1 MYLISPN
8 KKQFKANLHSH
19 TVHSDG
25 KLTPEEMKAAYKAN
39 GYSVLAITDH
49 ETPKDHTALSEPDFL
64 MLTGYEAYIRPD
76 PDCVYNAFQP
86 EVHLNLFAR
95 DPHNTACVCYNPWC
109 CKYMPKEE
117 QEALTKVGSQRRRE
131 YTTAYVNEFIRTARE
146 NGYLVSYNHPVWSM
160 ESEERIL
167 AYEGCFSLELV
178 NGSSNVS
185 NQMEYNG
192 PLYDKLLRS
201 GKRMFIH
208 SADDNHNSRPFGDP
222 KCDSFVGA
230 TVLLADELTYD
241 NVIDAMESGEMYST
255 MGPTFK
261 EVSFD
266 GEKVHVECS
275 GVVAIV
281 CHVGSKAPAHALAEE
296 GETITSADLKINPNA
311 RYIRIS
317 VKDEQGRYADTRGY
331 FRDELGLPP
340 LE

>member
-1 MYLISPN
+1 MYLISPH
-8 KKQFKANLHSH
+8 KQQFKANLHSH
-19 TVHSDG
+19 TVLSDG
-25 KLTPEEMKAAYKAN
+25 KLTPEEMKAAYKEN
-39 GYSVLAITDH
+39 GYSILAITDH
-49 ETPKDHTALSEPDFL
+49 ETPHDHTALSDPDFL

-76 PDCVYNAFQP
+76 PNCTYNAFQP
-86 EVHLNLFAR
+86 EVHLNLFAK

-109 CKYMPKEE
+109 CKYMSAEE
-117 QEALTKVGSQRRRE
+117 QEKLQKVGSQRRRE
-131 YTTAYVNEFIRTARE
+131 YTVEYIDEFIRTANE

-201 GKRMFIH
+201 GKHMFVH
-208 SADDNHNSRPFGDP
+208 GADDNHNKHPFGTAG
-222 KCDSFVGA
+222 CDSFGGA
-230 TVLLADELTYD
+230 TMILADDLSYD
-241 NVIDAMESGEMYST
+241 YVIGAMEKGDMYCT
-255 MGPTFK
+255 MGP
-261 EVSFD
+261 EIHSVSFD
-266 GEKVHVECS
+266 GETVHVECS
-275 GVVAIV
+275 PVKAIV

-331 FRDELGLPP
+331 FRDELGLPS